1 MNALRARFQPE
12 HHHNHSVSHGAS
24 PDPRVTGR
32 DYFNYVPA
40 SPTVR
45 APSLPSVTPKTAMSP
60 MQAMSAGNSVESLPG
75 LKAKVSAFRDSALS
89 MTAAAT
95 AVLSPDTAAR
105 HSSKFVRRTSAMRK
119 QVAAGDL
126 AMSNMSM
133 NPENGGAYYRPSART
148 PGLPRMDTWRG
159 TLPSSGQDW
168 HNDGVPVDD
177 SHGEPDVD
185 DFELRNAVLLCIAKS
200 IGLAQSESVYDNLGR
215 SSIAPSV
222 SALSTPNSPMF
233 PPNTRTSRSPFGN
246 VLDMMNASSNNDNML
261 GGMLREAVMN
271 AQDRD
276 EMSSVSASMHD
287 STTNGGD
294 ANRSLLKDL
303 EGNVEILYFKKGSTL
318 VKEGEKS
325 PGIYYVI
332 DGFLDASYRYLMML
346 MTGFDAQPS
355 GRS

>member
-1 MNALRARFQPE
+1 MNALRARFQPQ
-12 HHHNHSVSHGAS
+12 HHHERDHSVSTGAT
-24 PDPRVTGR
+24 PDPRVSSR

-45 APSLPSVTPKTAMSP
+45 APSLPSVTPKTAGSP
-60 MQAMSAGNSVESLPG
+60 LPAASAGNSVESLPS
-75 LKAKVSAFRDSALS
+75 LRAKVSAFRDSALS

-95 AVLSPDTAAR
+95 AVLSPDMAIR
-105 HSSKFVRRTSAMRK
+105 HSPKFVRRTSAMRK

-133 NPENGGAYYRPSART
+133 NSENGGAYYRPSART

-159 TLPSSGQDW
+159 NLPASGQDW
-168 HNDGVPVDD
+168 QNDGIAVDD
-177 SHGEPDVD
+177 SPDELDVD
-185 DFELRNAVLLCIAKS
+185 DFELRNAVLLSIAKS
-200 IGLAQSESVYDNLGR
+200 IGLTHNESVYDNLGR

-276 EMSSVSASMHD
+276 EMSSVSASVHD
-287 STTNGGD
+287 SMLNGD
-294 ANRSLLKDL
+294 ANWSLLKDL
-303 EGNVEILYFKKGSTL
+303 EGNVEILFFKKGSTL

-332 DGFLDASYRYLMML
+332 DGFLDVSHRH
-346 MTGFDAQPS
+346 S
-355 GRS
+355 